1 MKIYFI
7 LLITFS
13 VISLTSCN
21 SCQNN
26 KKVEDTKA
34 NTSIEEQYLSA
45 DLKIKIDSLVAEFSR
60 MNAIPVFLDAQSG
73 ELTVTAK
80 EKKVKPTY
88 LLSIKESK
96 KLTLTSQKY
105 RALAMY
111 RIDMGIANMYGMP
124 LEDYKQVIARLLVD
138 VDNVALAADI
148 NHKVES
154 NPEEF
159 KAYISDVY
167 ERELEKGTIDNF
179 WNLATGGIVEQIYVI
194 SQNIEKFIVCF
205 DDKTASEV
213 SYRLILV
220 HEGINN
226 LIEYHP
232 ELKELQT
239 IIEPLKKLNAINLE
253 QLKSQ
258 LYELKGEIQVVRDN
272 LLK

>member
-73 ELTVTAK
+73 KLTVTAK

-96 KLTLTSQKY
+96 KLTD
-105 RALAMY
+105 R
-111 RIDMGIANMYGMP
+111 
-124 LEDYKQVIARLLVD
+124 
-138 VDNVALAADI
+138 
-148 NHKVES
+148 
-154 NPEEF
+154 
-159 KAYISDVY
+159 
-167 ERELEKGTIDNF
+167 
-179 WNLATGGIVEQIYVI
+179 
-194 SQNIEKFIVCF
+194 
-205 DDKTASEV
+205 
-213 SYRLILV
+213 
-220 HEGINN
+220 
-226 LIEYHP
+226 
-232 ELKELQT
+232 
-239 IIEPLKKLNAINLE
+239 
-253 QLKSQ
+253 KS
-258 LYELKGEIQVVRDN
+258 VV
-272 LLK
+272 